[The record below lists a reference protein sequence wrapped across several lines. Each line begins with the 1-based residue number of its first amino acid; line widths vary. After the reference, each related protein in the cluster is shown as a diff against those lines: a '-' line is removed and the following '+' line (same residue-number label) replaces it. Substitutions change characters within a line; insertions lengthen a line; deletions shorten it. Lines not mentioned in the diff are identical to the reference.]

1 MVFTAKIGK
10 VFLQSILNLNLNHS
24 QTNRFN
30 KFRAQSLY
38 RTMKIEAEKSD
49 PGKKKINQ
57 QKIKWTDFIH
67 FRTKIIIDM
76 NRGGGGDKLTG
87 G

>member
-38 RTMKIEAEKSD
+38 RTMKIEAEKAIQE
-49 PGKKKINQ
+49 KKNQ
-57 QKIKWTDFIH
+57 S
-67 FRTKIIIDM
+67 TKNQVDRLYSLP
-76 NRGGGGDKLTG
+76 NEDHN
-87 G
+87 